1 MKVWPRAGWRKPA
14 ALGFVLLTA
23 KHGEGWVVKKIL
35 HVAETIKGGV
45 ATVIRSISTPPEGQA
60 RQYELVYLVPF
71 DQKQEL
77 HGIDER
83 NIRTFSRNNRG
94 ALSLLR
100 FAWQLIRVIFKEKP
114 DVVHLHSTFSG
125 VIGRCVCVLM
135 RPWRSPKIV
144 YCPHAFSFL
153 MESSPAKQKAY
164 SLIERLLQ
172 KVTDV
177 IICVS
182 QYELDQAAAFGI
194 DRHRMKL
201 IYNGIHYKKDELK
214 PDTDSDIRLLFVGR
228 LDYQKGFDVLLK
240 AFSTVER
247 NDLRLTVV
255 GSAVNSDPVECPAI
269 DSVEYLPWVT
279 PSEVND
285 LYKKADALIVPSR
298 WEGFAMVPLEGMA
311 MGLPV
316 IASDCTSL
324 PELVKHETTG
334 YIFGTGDHQALAGI
348 LNGIKKQRLLDL
360 GIEGRKMV
368 RERFSA
374 MLMIQQTYDVY
385 SAKTL

>member
-1 MKVWPRAGWRKPA
+1 M
-14 ALGFVLLTA
+14 
-23 KHGEGWVVKKIL
+23 KKIL

-45 ATVIRSISTPPEGQA
+45 ATVIRTISAPPEGDTSN
-60 RQYELVYLVPF
+60 YELVYLIPF
-71 DQKQEL
+71 DQRKEL

-83 NIRTFSRNNRG
+83 QIRTFDRTRRDV
-94 ALSLLR
+94 LSLLR
-100 FAWQLIRVIFKEKP
+100 FAWQLTRVILKEKP
-114 DVVHLHSTFSG
+114 QVVHLHSTFSG
-125 VIGRCVCVLM
+125 VIGRCVCLVLK
-135 RPWRSPKIV
+135 PWRSPKIV

-182 QYELDQAAAFGI
+182 QYEMDKAAEFGI

-201 IYNGIHYKKDELK
+201 IYNGIHHKEDQQKVDEQK
-214 PDTDSDIRLLFVGR
+214 PIHLLFVGR

-240 AFSTVER
+240 AYAKVQRS
-247 NDLRLTVV
+247 DLKLTVV
-255 GSAVNSDPVECPAI
+255 GSAVNEEFVERPEM

-279 PSEVND
+279 PAEVNA
-285 LYKKADALIVPSR
+285 LYQKADALIVPSR

-324 PELVKHETTG
+324 PELVSHGETG
-334 YIFGTGDHQALAGI
+334 YVFPTGDHQALADVLVNI
-348 LNGIKKQRLLDL
+348 QKPKLQDL
-360 GIEGRKMV
+360 GAEGRKTV

-374 MLMIQQTYDVY
+374 ALMIRQTYDVY
-385 SAKTL
+385 SAQTY

>member
-1 MKVWPRAGWRKPA
+1 M
-14 ALGFVLLTA
+14 
-23 KHGEGWVVKKIL
+23 KKIL

-45 ATVIRSISTPPEGQA
+45 ATVIRTISTPPEGDA
-60 RQYELVYLVPF
+60 LQYELVYLIPF
-71 DQKQEL
+71 DQRKEL
-77 HGIDER
+77 HGIDEQS
-83 NIRTFSRNNRG
+83 IRTFSRTKRDVV
-94 ALSLLR
+94 SLLR
-100 FAWQLIRVIFKEKP
+100 FAWQMARVIFKEKP

-125 VIGRCVCVLM
+125 VIGRCVCLVM
-135 RPWRSPKIV
+135 RPWRSPKVV

-153 MESSPAKQKAY
+153 MESSPAKQKVY
-164 SLIERLLQ
+164 SLVERLLQ

-182 QYELDQAAAFGI
+182 QYELDKAASFGI

-201 IYNGIHYKKDELK
+201 IYNGIHYKSDE
-214 PDTDSDIRLLFVGR
+214 SRCSENSGIHLLYVGR

-240 AFSTVER
+240 AFAEVGRT
-247 NDLRLTVV
+247 DLKLTIV
-255 GSAVNSDPVECPAI
+255 GSAVNEDQVECPVIEA
-269 DSVEYLPWVT
+269 VEYLPWVT

-285 LYKKADALIVPSR
+285 LYKTADALIVPSR

-324 PELVKHETTG
+324 PELVTHDVTG
-334 YIFGTGDHQALAGI
+334 YIFSTGDHQALANI
-348 LNGIKKQRLLDL
+348 LVNIKKQTLLDL
-360 GIEGRKMV
+360 GAESRKVV

-374 MLMIQQTYDVY
+374 TLMIQQTYDVY
-385 SAKTL
+385 SAQTY

>member
-1 MKVWPRAGWRKPA
+1 MPSGPRAGCQESPA
-14 ALGFVLLTA
+14 LDLDLSTPEFMEKGVM
-23 KHGEGWVVKKIL
+23 KKIL

-45 ATVIRSISTPPEGQA
+45 ATVIRTISTPPESETNKYQ
-60 RQYELVYLVPF
+60 LVYLIPF

-83 NIRTFSRNNRG
+83 DVRTFSRNKRG
-94 ALSLLR
+94 VVSLLR
-100 FAWQLIRVIFKEKP
+100 FAWQLACVIFKEKP

-125 VIGRCVCVLM
+125 VIGRCVCLIV
-135 RPWRSPKIV
+135 RPWHSPKII

-153 MESSPAKQKAY
+153 MESSPAKRKLY

-172 KVTDV
+172 KMTDV

-182 QYELDQAAAFGI
+182 QYELDKAASFGI
-194 DRHRMKL
+194 ERHRMKL
-201 IYNGIHYKKDELK
+201 IYNGIHYKNDEAESGDN
-214 PDTDSDIRLLFVGR
+214 PDINLLFVGR

-240 AFSTVER
+240 AFSEVER
-247 NDLRLTVV
+247 TDLKLTVV
-255 GSAVNSDPVECPAI
+255 GSAVNSDPVECPVI

-279 PSEVND
+279 PSEVNE

-324 PELVKHETTG
+324 PELVEHDVTG
-334 YIFGTGDHQALAGI
+334 YVFGTGDHQALAKI
-348 LNGIKKQRLLDL
+348 LVGIKKQRLLDL
-360 GIEGRKMV
+360 GTEGRKMV

-374 MLMIQQTYDVY
+374 MLMIQQTYDAY
-385 SAKTL
+385 SAKTH